1 MMGVGIT
8 GQIVIGLIA
17 GAVLGTFH
25 FTSLSWNTRLFT
37 SGAAGKAIAL
47 QLGRIVVAVG
57 ALILLA
63 RLLGLAA
70 LPCGALGFLVAR
82 PLLLWRFGALR

>member
-1 MMGVGIT
+1 MGVSLT

-17 GAVLGTFH
+17 GAVLGAFH

-63 RLLGLAA
+63 RFLGLAA
-70 LPCGALGFLVAR
+70 LLCGTLGFLVAR

>member
-1 MMGVGIT
+1 MMGVGLT

-17 GAVLGTFH
+17 GAMLGAFH

-63 RLLGLAA
+63 RFLGLAA
-70 LPCGALGFLVAR
+70 LLCGTLGFLVAR

>member
-1 MMGVGIT
+1 MMGVGLT

-17 GAVLGTFH
+17 GAVLGAFH

-37 SGAAGKAIAL
+37 SGGAGKAIAL
-47 QLGRIVVAVG
+47 QLGRIAVAFG
-57 ALILLA
+57 ALL
-63 RLLGLAA
+63 
-70 LPCGALGFLVAR
+70 CGTLGFLVAR

>member
-1 MMGVGIT
+1 MGVGIT

-17 GAVLGTFH
+17 GAVLGAFH

-63 RLLGLAA
+63 RFLGLAA
-70 LPCGALGFLVAR
+70 LLCGTLGFLVAR